1 MDFHKTVYED
11 GSPGYTKIPLKA
23 SDSVVTKT
31 YDDVSLYFSDIVG
44 FTAIGKKSTPTQI
57 MKMMDELFKLFDSI
71 ITKSGLKN
79 QNSFSYWLIWRHLAV
94 F

>member
-1 MDFHKTVYED
+1 M
-11 GSPGYTKIPLKA
+11 IPLKA

-71 ITKSGLKN
+71 ITKS
-79 QNSFSYWLIWRHLAV
+79 SFSKEQISLSYWLTRHGAPSSR

>member
-1 MDFHKTVYED
+1 MIVY
-11 GSPGYTKIPLKA
+11 GVRPGLSGTLGLTQIPLKA

-71 ITKSGLKN
+71 ITKLGFKRTN
-79 QNSFSYWLIWRHLAV
+79 LA

>member
-1 MDFHKTVYED
+1 MESGTL
-11 GSPGYTKIPLKA
+11 GLTKIPLKA

-71 ITKSGLKN
+71 ITKLGFKRTN
-79 QNSFSYWLIWRHLAV
+79 LA

>member
-11 GSPGYTKIPLKA
+11 DSPGYTKIPLKA

-71 ITKSGLKN
+71 ITKLGFKRTN
-79 QNSFSYWLIWRHLAV
+79 HAF
-94 F
+94 

>member
-1 MDFHKTVYED
+1 M
-11 GSPGYTKIPLKA
+11 KA

-71 ITKSGLKN
+71 ITKSGLKK
-79 QNSFSYWLIWRHLAV
+79 SKLVFLLADMAPSSRYAFLILISSNAQK
-94 F
+94 